1 MTRAARVFSL
11 TMATVGVVAGLL
23 SLAFAQPAT
32 NEVLQW
38 NEITMKAIDA
48 NGQSNVVATRTLAM
62 TQGAVHDAL
71 NAINRRYDAYYFE
84 GSADV
89 GASPDAAVAAAAHT
103 VLVGVVSSFGTPAQK
118 GAALA
123 LVEQAYSASLAR
135 VTDGPARNKGVAV
148 GRAAGTA
155 MLALRKDDGATRD
168 AAYTPGMGAGKW
180 RPHPNPTPPNPP
192 IANPDVARGFGPS
205 SVPNWGNITPFTL
218 LSSSQFWLPGPP
230 ALTSPTYARDFNEV
244 KAVGGKVSTIRT
256 ADQTEIA
263 RFWFEGPGNWNT
275 IARAVATTRKLDAA
289 DSARLLALMNLAMA
303 DSYIAGWKIRY
314 VYDFWRPITAI
325 REGDND
331 GNDATAGDPTWDSH
345 QNTPAVSDYPST
357 QSTFSAAAA
366 VVLASVLGGDQATFT
381 VTSGKPFEGLTRSF
395 TSFSQAARESADSRI
410 YAGIHFRSACE
421 DGLGLGRKV
430 GQRTVAL
437 YLQPVRK

>member
-1 MTRAARVFSL
+1 MTHVARVFSL

-84 GSADV
+84 GSADA
-89 GASPDAAVAAAAHT
+89 GASPDATVAAAAHT

-135 VTDGPARNKGVAV
+135 VTDSPARNKGVAV

-230 ALTSPTYARDFNEV
+230 ALTSPIYARDFNEV
-244 KAVGGKVSTIRT
+244 KAVGGKVSTVRT